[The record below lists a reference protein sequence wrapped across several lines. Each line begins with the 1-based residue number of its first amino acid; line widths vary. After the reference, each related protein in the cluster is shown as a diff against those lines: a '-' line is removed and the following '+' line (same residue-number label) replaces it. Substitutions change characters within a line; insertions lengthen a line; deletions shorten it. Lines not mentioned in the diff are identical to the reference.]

1 MDPMTIAALIS
12 GGSGVL
18 SSIMGGS
25 ADSSN
30 NATDLYIAQM
40 NKQEQDQARQE
51 AINFATK
58 QQDDQKLGQTNA
70 QGDHSYFK
78 PGVGWVTDLSSKD
91 QGLLNYYY
99 SQELPQQQSQVQR
112 NADASRSQSDEAN
125 QLLQQFQRESKLN
138 PKDIENQLYL
148 KATEGI
154 GDNTRDAEESALRSA
169 LRSGSSNVGKIAA
182 AIAKTG
188 SDARGRAALDSS
200 LQANDYVDN
209 KYNSDRSNLDQL
221 YASFAD
227 RAAKPIGSSI
237 DPSSITQPANSQANI
252 ASNQAQQG
260 NSQVLNAMEQ
270 PVGTMPMQTPDYGAA
285 NAIGGIGSSLS
296 GIANAYG
303 TQQNNDATNELLK
316 SYITGGGQLNL
327 GQGGLFGAIADR
339 VRTTGSGTF

>member
-12 GGSGVL
+12 GGGGVL
-18 SSIMGGS
+18 SSILGGN
-25 ADSSN
+25 ADSST
-30 NATDLYIAQM
+30 NATNLAIAQM

-51 AINFATK
+51 AIQFATK
-58 QQDDQKLGQTNA
+58 QQDNQNLGATNA
-70 QGDHSYFK
+70 QGDRSYFK

-91 QGLLNYYY
+91 QGLLNYFY

-125 QLLQQFQRESKLN
+125 QLLAQFQREGRLN
-138 PKDIENQLYL
+138 PTDIENQLYL
-148 KATEGI
+148 KGTEGI
-154 GDNTRDAEESALRSA
+154 GDNTRDAEESALRAA

-188 SDARGRAALDSS
+188 SQARADTAINSK
-200 LQANDYVDN
+200 LQADGYVDN

-237 DPSSITQPANSQANI
+237 DPANITQPANSQANV

-260 NSQVLNAMEQ
+260 SSQVLNAMEQ
-270 PVGTMPMQTPDYGAA
+270 PVATMPMQQPDYGPA
-285 NAIGGIGSSLS
+285 NAIGGAAASLG

-303 TQQNNDATNELLK
+303 TSQNNDATNELLR
-316 SYITGGGQLNL
+316 SYITGGGQLDL